1 MVVNRCQKQTYE
13 LFRMRRAR
21 LSTVFH
27 VTRAAVVV
35 FSTLGAAGCGRAG
48 DQSRATVGEGAG
60 PTKGGRNTG
69 PSATGGSFRV
79 ALLTPGPIS
88 DQSWNGGAYAGL
100 LAIRDSLG
108 AQVSHIQTK
117 TPAEFEENF
126 RQYGQ
131 QGYALVFG
139 HGFEFQDAALRVAPS
154 YPRTLYVTTSG
165 SSAAGNVAGM
175 TFSFEE
181 PSYLAGIVAGR
192 MTRTNVV
199 GVIGGTE
206 LPPVKSSFAAFAA
219 GARAANPRV
228 RVVSSFVGN
237 WDDVSAG
244 KEQALAQIGRGADV
258 LFQNADAAGLGV
270 FQAARE
276 RGNVYVF
283 GSNANQNGVA
293 PDVTLG
299 SVVIDLPRAFLRVA
313 REVKQGSFTPQ
324 VVRLGLDTKVV
335 TLVLNPALA
344 GRIPSAV
351 RSAVDS
357 AERAIEAGTLKPLPD
372 TQRYGGEKQAP
383 GSGIKISEPAP
394 GGGAAPARGGP

>member
-1 MVVNRCQKQTYE
+1 
-13 LFRMRRAR
+13 
-21 LSTVFH
+21 
-27 VTRAAVVV
+27 
-35 FSTLGAAGCGRAG
+35 
-48 DQSRATVGEGAG
+48 
-60 PTKGGRNTG
+60 
-69 PSATGGSFRV
+69 V

-100 LAIRDSLG
+100 TAIRDSLG
-108 AQVSHIQTK
+108 ARVSHIQTK

-154 YPRTLYVTTSG
+154 YPRTTYVTTSG
-165 SSAAGNVAGM
+165 NSARANVAGM
-175 TFSFEE
+175 VFSFEE
-181 PSYLAGIVAGR
+181 PSYLAGVVAGR
-192 MTRTNVV
+192 MTKSNVV

-258 LFQNADAAGLGV
+258 IFQNADAAGLGV

-276 RGNVYVF
+276 RGTGGNPVYVF

-293 PDVTLG
+293 PEVTLG

-313 REVKQGSFTPQ
+313 REVKQGGFRGQ
-324 VVRLGLDTKVV
+324 VIRLGLDTRVV

-344 GRIPSAV
+344 ARIPAPV
-351 RSAVDS
+351 RAAVDS

-372 TQRYGGEKQAP
+372 EQRYGGAKAA
-383 GSGIKISEPAP
+383 GSGIKVSESAP
-394 GGGAAPARGGP
+394 GGG